1 MGTILPAIVL
11 LCLLMGLL
19 GYYFVSLIPAST
31 VPSMPLDKAR
41 ALFKLRREWLE
52 ADFVNL
58 ASNFGKPRGL
68 AWKDCDFG
76 SNVEYARDP
85 ESGELCAFVEVT
97 ISFEAIEGEGMEDVE
112 AVGNLRAAT
121 AVFHLNDDAW
131 MTKGRAIFN
140 LNPLQAI
147 EHYNLQLETVE

>member
-1 MGTILPAIVL
+1 MSTIITAIVL
-11 LCLLMGLL
+11 LCLLLGLL
-19 GYYFVSLIPAST
+19 GYYFVSLIPT
-31 VPSMPLDKAR
+31 TTPSMPIDKAR
-41 ALFKLRREWLE
+41 ALFKRRREWLE

-68 AWKDCDFG
+68 SWKNCDFG
-76 SNVEYARDP
+76 SDVEFARDP
-85 ESGELCAFVEVT
+85 ENAQLCAFVVVT

-121 AVFHLNDDAW
+121 AVFHLTEDKW
-131 MTKGRAIFN
+131 TTKGRAIFN